1 MASERVVLY
10 ENLRTPSYT
19 PFYLAHVEG
28 LYEAEGIDVELR
40 LAPAPARTAE
50 GLVEGRADVAF
61 GGPMR
66 VMMHHDAAHRAGRTS
81 PLVCF
86 AQVVARDP
94 FILVGRTPNPAFRF
108 EDLIGPRVAVAVD
121 VPTPWMTLFDDLER
135 AGIDPASLNR
145 TPDAP
150 MGANA
155 VAFERGEI
163 DVVQVFE
170 PYADRLVSSG
180 AGHVW
185 HRFSR
190 RGDVAFTSFY
200 TTLRYAEERRG
211 TCTALV
217 RAIAAALLR
226 IHEAPAE
233 TIAERVGPAF
243 FPDLPAGA
251 LARIVAAYRAARLWP
266 RTPALPAAAWA
277 RLKAALLAGGLITY
291 DVPYAL
297 AVDEQLSSAAGPP
310 AGGA

>member
-1 MASERVVLY
+1 MSGEKVILY

-19 PFYLAHVEG
+19 PFYLALVEG
-28 LYEAEGIDVELR
+28 LFASEGLDVELR
-40 LAPAPARTAE
+40 LSPAPARTAE

-66 VMMHHDAAHRAGRTS
+66 VMMHHDAAHRGGRTS

-86 AQVVARDP
+86 GQIVARDP
-94 FILVGRTPNPAFRF
+94 FMLVGRTPNPAFRF
-108 EDLIGPRVAVAVD
+108 EDLVGPRVAVAVD
-121 VPTPWMTLFDDLER
+121 VPTPWMTLFDDLDR

-150 MGANA
+150 MAENA
-155 VAFERGEI
+155 AAFERGEI

-170 PYADRLVSSG
+170 PYADRLVSTG

-200 TTLRYAEERRG
+200 ATRRYVETRRG
-211 TCTALV
+211 ACTALV
-217 RAIAAALLR
+217 RAMSAALLR
-226 IHEAPAE
+226 IREAPVE
-233 TIAERVGPAF
+233 TIAGAVGPEF

-251 LARIVAAYRAARLWP
+251 LARIVAAYRAADLWP
-266 RTPALPAAAWA
+266 RTPALPAAAFV
-277 RLKAALLAGGLITY
+277 RLKAALLAGGLIGY

-297 AVDEQLSSAAGPP
+297 AVDAELAT
-310 AGGA
+310 GAPRGNA

>member
-1 MASERVVLY
+1 MAREKVVLY

-28 LYEAEGIDVELR
+28 LFVAEGIDVEL
-40 LAPAPARTAE
+40 LLSPAPARTVE

-94 FILVGRTPNPAFRF
+94 FMLVGRTPNPSFRF
-108 EDLIGPRVAVAVD
+108 EDLVGPRIAVAVD
-121 VPTPWMTLFDDLER
+121 VPTPWMTLRDDLDR
-135 AGIDPASLNR
+135 AGIDPAALNR

-150 MGANA
+150 MPENA
-155 VAFERGEI
+155 AAFERGEL

-170 PYADRLVSSG
+170 PYADRLVSTG

-200 TTLRYAEERRG
+200 TTRRRTQERRAA
-211 TCTALV
+211 CTALV
-217 RAIAAALLR
+217 RAISAALVR
-226 IHEAPAE
+226 IREGPAE

-251 LARIVAAYRAARLWP
+251 LARIVAAYRDADLWP
-266 RTPALPAAAWA
+266 RTPALGAAAFA
-277 RLKAALLAGGLITY
+277 RLKAALLAGGLIAH
-291 DVPYAL
+291 DVPYAV
-297 AVDEQLSSAAGPP
+297 AVDEELSAAGPG
-310 AGGA
+310 GGA

>member
-1 MASERVVLY
+1 MTREKVVLY

-19 PFYLAHVEG
+19 PFYLAQAEG
-28 LYEAEGIDVELR
+28 LFEAEGVEVELR
-40 LAPAPARTAE
+40 LSPAPAETAA

-94 FILVGRTPNPAFRF
+94 FLLVGRTPNPAFRF
-108 EDLIGPRVAVAVD
+108 EDLVGPRVAVAVD

-135 AGIDPASLNR
+135 AGIDSAALNR

-150 MGANA
+150 MAENTA
-155 VAFERGEI
+155 ALERGEI

-170 PYADRLVSSG
+170 PYADRLVSTG

-200 TTLRYAEERRG
+200 TTVRYAAERRD
-211 TCTALV
+211 TCAALV
-217 RAIAAALLR
+217 RAIAAALVR
-226 IHEAPAE
+226 IHETPAE
-233 TIAERVGPAF
+233 TIAKCVGPAF

-266 RTPALPAAAWA
+266 PTPALPAAAFV
-277 RLKAALLAGGLITY
+277 RLKAALLAGGLITF

-297 AVDEQLSSAAGPP
+297 AVDAELSAG
-310 AGGA
+310 

>member
-1 MASERVVLY
+1 MVGEKVVLC

-28 LYEAEGIDVELR
+28 LFEAEGLDVELR
-40 LAPAPARTAE
+40 LSPAPARTAE

-94 FILVGRTPNPAFRF
+94 FMLVGRTPNPSFRF

-121 VPTPWMTLFDDLER
+121 VPTPWMTLFDDLDR

-150 MGANA
+150 MAANTA
-155 VAFERGEI
+155 AFERGEI

-170 PYADRLVSSG
+170 PYADRLVSTG

-200 TTLRYAEERRG
+200 TTRRRAEERRG
-211 TCTALV
+211 ACIALV
-217 RAIAAALLR
+217 RAISAALVR
-226 IHEAPAE
+226 IREEAAE
-233 TIAERVGPAF
+233 TTAERVGPAF
-243 FPDLPAGA
+243 FPELPAGA
-251 LARIVAAYRAARLWP
+251 LARIVAAYRDADLWP
-266 RTPALPAAAWA
+266 RTPALPAAAFA
-277 RLKAALLAGGLITY
+277 RLKAALLAGGLITH

-297 AVDEQLSSAAGPP
+297 AVDEELSAVGPASAP
-310 AGGA
+310 

>member
-1 MASERVVLY
+1 MTEEKIVLY

-19 PFYLAHVEG
+19 PFYLAQAEG
-28 LYEAEGIDVELR
+28 MFEAEGVDVELR
-40 LAPAPARTAE
+40 LSPAPAETTA
-50 GLVEGRADVAF
+50 GLVEGCADVAF

-94 FILVGRTPNPAFRF
+94 FMLVGRTPNPAFRF
-108 EDLIGPRVAVAVD
+108 EDLVGPRVAVAVD
-121 VPTPWMTLFDDLER
+121 VPTPWMTLFDDLDR

-150 MGANA
+150 MADNTA
-155 VAFERGEI
+155 ALERGEV

-170 PYADRLVSSG
+170 PYADRLVSTG

-200 TTLRYAEERRG
+200 TTRRHAEERREA
-211 TCTALV
+211 CTALV
-217 RAIAAALLR
+217 RAITSALVR
-226 IHEAPAE
+226 IHETPAE

-266 RTPALPAAAWA
+266 RSPALPAAAFV
-277 RLKAALLAGGLITY
+277 RLKAALIAGGLITC

-297 AVDEQLSSAAGPP
+297 AVDAELSAA
-310 AGGA
+310 

>member
-1 MASERVVLY
+1 MRAREKVVLY

-28 LYEAEGIDVELR
+28 LFEAEGIDVELR
-40 LAPAPARTAE
+40 LSPAPAQTAE
-50 GLVEGRADVAF
+50 GLVERRADVAF

-66 VMMHHDAAHRAGRTS
+66 VMMHHDAAHRGGRTS

-108 EDLIGPRVAVAVD
+108 EDLVGPRVAVAVD
-121 VPTPWMTLFDDLER
+121 VPTPWMTLFDDLDR
-135 AGIDPASLNR
+135 AGIDPASLER

-150 MGANA
+150 MADNA
-155 VAFERGEI
+155 AAFERGEVDI
-163 DVVQVFE
+163 VQVFE
-170 PYADRLVSSG
+170 PYADRLVSTG
-180 AGHVW
+180 VGHVW

-200 TTLRYAEERRG
+200 ATRRYAAERRE
-211 TCTALV
+211 TCAALV
-217 RAIAAALLR
+217 RAIAAALHR
-226 IHEAPAE
+226 IREAPVE
-233 TIAERVGPAF
+233 TIEERVGPGF

-266 RTPALPAAAWA
+266 ATPALPAAAFA
-277 RLKAALLAGGLITY
+277 RLKAALLAGGLITH

-297 AVDEQLSSAAGPP
+297 AVDEELSAAAGP
-310 AGGA
+310 ADRA

>member
-1 MASERVVLY
+1 MTEEKIVLY

-19 PFYLAHVEG
+19 PFYLAQAEG
-28 LYEAEGIDVELR
+28 LFEAEGVDVELR
-40 LAPAPARTAE
+40 LSPAPAETAE

-94 FILVGRTPNPAFRF
+94 FLLVGRAPNPAFRF
-108 EDLIGPRVAVAVD
+108 EDLVGPRVAVAVD
-121 VPTPWMTLFDDLER
+121 VPTPWMTLFDDLDR

-150 MGANA
+150 MADNA
-155 VAFERGEI
+155 AALERGEI

-180 AGHVW
+180 AGHLW

-200 TTLRYAEERRG
+200 TTVRYAAERRD
-211 TCTALV
+211 TCAALV
-217 RAIAAALLR
+217 RAIAAALVQ
-226 IHEAPAE
+226 IHEMPAE
-233 TIAERVGPAF
+233 TIAERIGPAF
-243 FPDLPAGA
+243 FPDLPVGA

-266 RTPALPAAAWA
+266 PTPALPAAAFV
-277 RLKAALLAGGLITY
+277 RLKAALLAGGLITC
-291 DVPYAL
+291 DVPYSL
-297 AVDEQLSSAAGPP
+297 AVDAELS
-310 AGGA
+310 GA

>member
-1 MASERVVLY
+1 MARERLILY

-28 LYEAEGIDVELR
+28 LFGAEGLDVELR
-40 LAPAPARTAE
+40 LSPAPAQTAE

-66 VMMHHDAAHRAGRTS
+66 VMMHHDAANRAGRTS

-94 FILVGRTPNPAFRF
+94 FMLVGRTPNPSFRF
-108 EDLIGPRVAVAVD
+108 EDLVGPRVAVAVD
-121 VPTPWMTLFDDLER
+121 VPTPWMTLFDDLDR

-150 MGANA
+150 MAENA
-155 VAFERGEI
+155 AAFGRGKI

-170 PYADRLVSSG
+170 PYADRLVSTG

-200 TTLRYAEERRG
+200 TTRRQAEERRG
-211 TCTALV
+211 ACIALV
-217 RAIAAALLR
+217 RAISAALLR
-226 IHEAPAE
+226 IREEAAE
-233 TIAERVGPAF
+233 TTAERVGPAF
-243 FPDLPAGA
+243 FPELPAGA
-251 LARIVAAYRAARLWP
+251 LARIVAAYRDAELWP
-266 RTPALPAAAWA
+266 RTPALPAAAFA
-277 RLKAALLAGGLITY
+277 RLKAALLAGGLITH

-297 AVDEQLSSAAGPP
+297 AVDEELSAAGP
-310 AGGA
+310 AGAP

>member
-10 ENLRTPSYT
+10 ENLRTPSYS

-28 LYEAEGIDVELR
+28 RFEAEGIDVELR
-40 LAPAPARTAE
+40 LSPSPARTAE
-50 GLVEGRADVAF
+50 GLVEGHAEVAF

-66 VMMHHDAAHRAGRTS
+66 VMMHHDAAHRAGRAS

-94 FILVGRTPNPAFRF
+94 FLLVGRAPNPGFRF
-108 EDLIGPRVAVAVD
+108 EDLVGPRVAVAVD
-121 VPTPWMTLFDDLER
+121 VPTPWMTLFDDLDR
-135 AGIDPASLNR
+135 AGIDPAALNR

-150 MGANA
+150 MADNA
-155 VAFERGEI
+155 AALERGEI

-200 TTLRYAEERRG
+200 TTRRHAEKRRE

-217 RAIAAALLR
+217 RGIAAALVR

-266 RTPALPAAAWA
+266 RTPALPAAAFV

-291 DVPYAL
+291 DVPYAI
-297 AVDEQLSSAAGPP
+297 AVDEELSAAGP

>member
-1 MASERVVLY
+1 MAEAKVILY
-10 ENLRTPSYT
+10 ENLRVPSYT
-19 PFYLAHVEG
+19 PFYLAEVEG
-28 LYEAEGIDVELR
+28 LFEAEGVDVELR
-40 LAPAPARTAE
+40 LSPAPARTAG

-66 VMMHHDAAHRAGRTS
+66 VLMHHDAAHRAGRTS

-94 FILVGRTPNPAFRF
+94 FLLVGRTPNPSFRF
-108 EDLIGPRVAVAVD
+108 EDLFGPRVAVAVD
-121 VPTPWMTLFDDLER
+121 VPTPWMTLFDDLDR
-135 AGIDPASLNR
+135 AGLDPASLNR

-150 MGANA
+150 MADNA
-155 VAFERGEI
+155 AALERGEI
-163 DVVQVFE
+163 DVAQVFE
-170 PYADRLVSSG
+170 PYADRLVSTG

-200 TTLRYAEERRG
+200 TTLRYAEERRE

-217 RAIAAALLR
+217 RAIAAALNR
-226 IHEAPAE
+226 IREAPAA
-233 TIAERVGPAF
+233 TIAEKVGPAF

-251 LARIVAAYRAARLWP
+251 LARIVAAYRDARLWP
-266 RTPALPAAAWA
+266 PTPVLPAAAFV

-297 AVDEQLSSAAGPP
+297 AVDEELSAAAAPVDR
-310 AGGA
+310 A

>member
-1 MASERVVLY
+1 MNDGKVVLY

-28 LYEAEGIDVELR
+28 RFADEGIDVELR
-40 LAPAPARTAE
+40 LSPAPARTAE
-50 GLVEGRADVAF
+50 GLVEGHADVAF

-66 VMMHHDAAHRAGRTS
+66 IMMHHDAEHRAGRTS

-94 FILVGRTPNPAFRF
+94 FMLVGRTPNPAFRF
-108 EDLIGPRVAVAVD
+108 EDLVGPRVAVAVD
-121 VPTPWMTLFDDLER
+121 VPTPWMTLFDDLDR
-135 AGIDPASLNR
+135 AGIDPASLDR

-150 MGANA
+150 MADNA
-155 VAFERGEI
+155 AAFARGEI

-170 PYADRLVSSG
+170 PHADRLVSTG

-200 TTLRYAEERRG
+200 TTRRYAEERRE
-211 TCTALV
+211 TCAALV
-217 RAIAAALLR
+217 RGIAAALRR
-226 IHEAPAE
+226 IHAAPPEA
-233 TIAERVGPAF
+233 IAGRVGPAF
-243 FPDLPAGA
+243 FPDLAPGA

-266 RTPALPAAAWA
+266 RTPDLPAAAFV
-277 RLKAALLAGGLITY
+277 RLKAALLAGGLITW

-297 AVDEQLSSAAGPP
+297 AVDAELSTASP

>member
-1 MASERVVLY
+1 MTREKVVLY

-19 PFYLAHVEG
+19 PFYLAQAEG
-28 LYEAEGIDVELR
+28 LFEAEGVDVELR
-40 LAPAPARTAE
+40 LSPAPAETAA

-66 VMMHHDAAHRAGRTS
+66 VMMHHDAEHRAGRTS

-94 FILVGRTPNPAFRF
+94 FLLVGRAPNPAFRF
-108 EDLIGPRVAVAVD
+108 EDLVGPRVAVAVD
-121 VPTPWMTLFDDLER
+121 VPTPWMTLFDDLDR

-150 MGANA
+150 MAENA
-155 VAFERGEI
+155 AALERGEI
-163 DVVQVFE
+163 DVVQIFE
-170 PYADRLVSSG
+170 PYADCLVSTG

-200 TTLRYAEERRG
+200 TTRRYAEERREMCG
-211 TCTALV
+211 ALV
-217 RAIAAALLR
+217 RAIATALLR
-226 IHEAPAE
+226 VHETPAE
-233 TIAERVGPAF
+233 TIAGRVGPAF

-266 RTPALPAAAWA
+266 RNPALPAAAYV
-277 RLKAALLAGGLITY
+277 RLKAALLAGGLITC

-297 AVDEQLSSAAGPP
+297 AVDAELSAA
-310 AGGA
+310 